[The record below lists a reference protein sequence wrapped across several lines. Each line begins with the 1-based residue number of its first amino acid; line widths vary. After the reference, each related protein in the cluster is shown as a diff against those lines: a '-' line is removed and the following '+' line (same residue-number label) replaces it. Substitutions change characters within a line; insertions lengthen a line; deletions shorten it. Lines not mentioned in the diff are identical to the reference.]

1 MAAKD
6 KLKPKS
12 VDEAPP
18 SAPAP
23 QADQDDAPT
32 EHGEEQ
38 AASALSPPV
47 PDADPAP
54 EPEAASEPAPEP
66 VGEAE
71 PTPEPPPASE
81 PIRHT
86 HEGVPYLALLS
97 AIHRQLRPSVYLEI
111 GSHTGD
117 SLRLASCASIAVDP
131 KFKITSDVIGE
142 KPALH
147 LFQETSDRFFASG
160 AADRIAPA
168 GVDMAFLDGLHLF
181 EYLLRDFIN
190 TEKLCHWRS
199 AVLLHD
205 CLPPNTE
212 ISEREYRP
220 HLRSDEMWRIYWTG
234 DVWKLIPILQRFRPD
249 LHLTL
254 FDAPPSGLV
263 MVTGLDPANRVLER
277 AYSRILAEYRDFVL
291 NEESFH
297 RFYANAT
304 LTSSR
309 AVFEGTALGAFV

>member
-71 PTPEPPPASE
+71 PTPEPPPAPE

-86 HEGVPYLALLS
+86 HEGVPYLRAWCHLD
-97 AIHRQLRPSVYLEI
+97 
-111 GSHTGD
+111 D
-117 SLRLASCASIAVDP
+117 SGKSFRC
-131 KFKITSDVIGE
+131 
-142 KPALH
+142 
-147 LFQETSDRFFASG
+147 DR
-160 AADRIAPA
+160 
-168 GVDMAFLDGLHLF
+168 VL
-181 EYLLRDFIN
+181 
-190 TEKLCHWRS
+190 
-199 AVLLHD
+199 AVLPD
-205 CLPPNTE
+205 P
-212 ISEREYRP
+212 
-220 HLRSDEMWRIYWTG
+220 LR
-234 DVWKLIPILQRFRPD
+234 
-249 LHLTL
+249 
-254 FDAPPSGLV
+254 
-263 MVTGLDPANRVLER
+263 
-277 AYSRILAEYRDFVL
+277 
-291 NEESFH
+291 
-297 RFYANAT
+297 
-304 LTSSR
+304 
-309 AVFEGTALGAFV
+309 